1 AAWTGKVRSA
11 WPKVAVE
18 HVDSLGVLEEPQ
30 IGDVLTVQAYVA
42 LGGLSPQDVS
52 VEVAFGR
59 ALESDELTDTQIT
72 VLDGAEEL
80 DNGRYLFTG
89 DVVIDRSGS
98 FGYTVRVLPSH
109 PGLASKAELG
119 LIVNA

>member
-1 AAWTGKVRSA
+1 M
-11 WPKVAVE
+11 E

-30 IGDVLTVQAYVA
+30 IGDVL
-42 LGGLSPQDVS
+42 LSRPTWPWAGSRPQDVS

-59 ALESDELTDTQIT
+59 AQESDELTDTQIT

-109 PGLASKAELG
+109 PGLATKAELG